1 MLKNNRLSTVEA
13 VPNEGFKVAQ
23 IICVYEYPPLD
34 HHDFTY
40 TSRPSSE

>member
-1 MLKNNRLSTVEA
+1 MLKDNRLSIVEA
-13 VPNEGFKVAQ
+13 VPNEEFKVAK
-23 IICVYEYPPLD
+23 IIFVHEYPPLD